1 MSSIDPI
8 DLSKSQ
14 HMMSRVMSLT
24 TFFITI
30 LIEVYAIL
38 YNTSF
43 NYLIEIV
50 SINFIFILTLLGI
63 RGWLTTKMFSI
74 STIGNGNGNANSHN
88 PVYSQ
93 QQMYGGYVSN
103 TSNFENTRSNE
114 PIASISLQ
122 ARIENPDTQNR
133 STNEN
138 EHNTER
144 KTKFMV
150 DR

>member
-1 MSSIDPI
+1 MSSIDPN
-8 DLSKSQ
+8 KSQ
-14 HMMSRVMSLT
+14 HIMSRLMSLT

-30 LIEVYAIL
+30 LIEIYAVL

-63 RGWLTTKMFSI
+63 RSWLTTKMFSI
-74 STIGNGNGNANSHN
+74 STMGNGNGHN
-88 PVYSQ
+88 QNPAHSQ
-93 QQMYGGYVSN
+93 QQTHAHHDPSASGFG
-103 TSNFENTRSNE
+103 NTRSNA
-114 PIASISLQ
+114 PSLSMSIQ
-122 ARIENPDTQNR
+122 ANFESSDLHSKN
-133 STNEN
+133 TNED
-138 EHNTER
+138 ENTSER

>member
-1 MSSIDPI
+1 MSSIDPN
-8 DLSKSQ
+8 KSQ
-14 HMMSRVMSLT
+14 HIMSRLMSLT

-30 LIEVYAIL
+30 LIEVYAVL

-63 RGWLTTKMFSI
+63 RSWLTTRMFSI
-74 STIGNGNGNANSHN
+74 STMSNGNGNGNGH
-88 PVYSQ
+88 SQ
-93 QQMYGGYVSN
+93 NTGYEQKQTHGGYDANADKLGNAKSN
-103 TSNFENTRSNE
+103 VPNAG
-114 PIASISLQ
+114 ISIQ
-122 ARIENPDTQNR
+122 ARIEGSDTQNI
-133 STNEN
+133 STNEDEGN
-138 EHNTER
+138 SER

>member
-1 MSSIDPI
+1 MSTMDPN
-8 DLSKSQ
+8 KSQ
-14 HMMSRVMSLT
+14 HIMSRLMSLT

-30 LIEVYAIL
+30 LIEVYAVL

-63 RGWLTTKMFSI
+63 RSWLTTRMFSI
-74 STIGNGNGNANSHN
+74 STMGNVNGNGNGHSQNTG
-88 PVYSQ
+88 YEQ
-93 QQMYGGYVSN
+93 QQTRSGYGPNAEKFGDA
-103 TSNFENTRSNE
+103 RSNE
-114 PIASISLQ
+114 PIASISMQ
-122 ARIENPDTQNR
+122 ARIESPDTQNKT
-133 STNEN
+133 TNEDEGN
-138 EHNTER
+138 SER